1 MLTEFLLSL
10 FIPFVGL
17 TQGTEAKKTRQS
29 EQVQKVET
37 GYKGEKRTPLSP
49 VEEALRNLRIKEE
62 SAKFHTQMC
71 YDALQEAELKKPVSL
86 DEINEMLEDLYKKNK
101 EVSRSLDSLTGEE
114 SLPDGGD
121 NFLFAVN
128 EELQRLRQLKN
139 SNEENMQE
147 WLYIKWMIKNREA
160 LETAANT
167 SAEYAKTVCEEA
179 KLASDR
185 VEEAKSVLRRAV
197 HNFMNFIARNN

>member
-17 TQGTEAKKTRQS
+17 TQGTEAKKTSQRD
-29 EQVQKVET
+29 QVQKVES
-37 GYKGEKRTPLSP
+37 GYKGGKRTPLSQ

-71 YDALQEAELKKPVSL
+71 YDALQEAELKKPVSVSL
-86 DEINEMLEDLYKKNK
+86 DEIEEMLEDLYKKIGK
-101 EVSRSLDSLTGEE
+101 PLSPLTDIEVWSSGE
-114 SLPDGGD
+114 D
-121 NFLFAVN
+121 NFLFAFN
-128 EELQRLRQLKN
+128 EKLKQLKQAEN
-139 SNEENMQE
+139 SNEENMRK
-147 WLYIKWMIKNREA
+147 LAYIKSL
-160 LETAANT
+160 LENEEELEVAANT

-179 KLASDR
+179 KLASGR